1 MSLLPA
7 SSGRL
12 RALSEDLVKIPA
24 FFRRDLLILWSYR
37 TAFFSDWI
45 NMLVQVMVFY
55 FLSRIIP
62 ADRLP
67 EFGGRPTTY
76 IQFVTVAIAL
86 TAFVSISLGRVTSA
100 VNTEQNQ
107 GTLEALLMTPTA
119 SSTIQ
124 LGWVVYDLLYV
135 PLRTAV
141 FLLLM
146 SVLLGVTLSPAGI
159 LPTVVM
165 FIPFIPFVWGIGVMS
180 AAAILTFRRGHGLI
194 GMWVALLTLTSG
206 AYFPVRYFPGWLQ
219 EVAEFN
225 PMTRVLNGAREALLG
240 HPDWSLVW
248 GVVAPLLPL
257 AAVTL
262 TLGVFAFRLAL
273 ARERRRGT
281 LGLY

>member
-1 MSLLPA
+1 MSLVPA

-12 RALSEDLVKIPA
+12 RALGEDLGKIPA
-24 FFRRDLLILWSYR
+24 FIRRDLLILWSYR

-62 ADRLP
+62 SNRLP
-67 EFGGRPTTY
+67 EFGGQPTTY
-76 IQFVTVAIAL
+76 IEFVTVAIAL
-86 TAFVSISLGRVTSA
+86 TAFVSISLSRLTSA
-100 VNTEQNQ
+100 VSTEQNQ

-119 SSTIQ
+119 FSTIQ
-124 LGWVVYDLLYV
+124 LGWVMYDLLYV

-141 FLLLM
+141 FLVLM
-146 SVLLGVTLSPAGI
+146 RVVLGVTLSPAGI

-165 FIPFIPFVWGIGVMS
+165 FLPFIPFVWGLGLMS
-180 AAAILTFRRGHGLI
+180 AAAILTFRRGQGLI
-194 GMWVALLTLTSG
+194 GLSAVLLTLTSG
-206 AYFPVRYFPGWLQ
+206 AYFPTRYFPAWLQ
-219 EVAEFN
+219 TIAEIN

-240 HPDWSLVW
+240 HPDWGLVW
-248 GVVAPLLPL
+248 SVVPPLLPL
-257 AAVTL
+257 AAVTI
-262 TLGVFAFRLAL
+262 TLGAFAFRLAL

>member
-1 MSLLPA
+1 MSLIPA
-7 SSGRL
+7 SSGKL
-12 RALSEDLVKIPA
+12 RALSEDLGKIPA

-55 FLSRIIP
+55 FLSAIVP
-62 ADRLP
+62 TNRLP
-67 EFGGRPTTY
+67 EYGGQPTTY
-76 IQFVTVAIAL
+76 IQFVTVGIAL
-86 TAFVSISLGRVTSA
+86 TAFVSISLGRVTNA
-100 VNTEQNQ
+100 VSTEQNQ

-141 FLLLM
+141 FLVLM
-146 SVLLGVTLSPAGI
+146 SVVLGVTLSPAGI

-165 FIPFIPFVWGIGVMS
+165 FIPFIPFIWGLGLIS
-180 AAAILTFRRGHGLI
+180 AAVILTFRRGQSLVGL
-194 GMWVALLTLTSG
+194 WAVLLTLTSG
-206 AYFPVRYFPGWLQ
+206 AYFPIQYFPPWLQ
-219 EVAEFN
+219 TIAEIN
-225 PMTRVLNGAREALLG
+225 PMTQVLDGAREALLG

-248 GVVAPLLPL
+248 SVVPPLLPL
-257 AAVTL
+257 AVLTI
-262 TLGVFAFRLAL
+262 TLGSLAFRMAL
-273 ARERRRGT
+273 TRERRRGT

>member
-1 MSLLPA
+1 MSLIPA
-7 SSGRL
+7 SSGKL
-12 RALSEDLVKIPA
+12 RAWGEDLGKIPA

-55 FLSRIIP
+55 FLSDLVP
-62 ADRLP
+62 TNRLP
-67 EFGGRPTTY
+67 EFGGQPTTY
-76 IQFVTVAIAL
+76 IQFVTVGIAL
-86 TAFVSISLGRVTSA
+86 TGFVAISLGRVTSA
-100 VNTEQNQ
+100 VSTEQSQ

-141 FLLLM
+141 FLVLM

-165 FIPFIPFVWGIGVMS
+165 FIPFIPFIWGLGLIS
-180 AAAILTFRRGHGLI
+180 AAVILTFRRGQNL
-194 GMWVALLTLTSG
+194 VALWAVLLTLTSG
-206 AYFPVRYFPGWLQ
+206 AYFPIQYFPPWLQ
-219 EVAEFN
+219 RIAEIN
-225 PMTRVLNGAREALLG
+225 PMTQVLNGAREALLG
-240 HPDWSLVW
+240 HPDWPLVW
-248 GVVAPLLPL
+248 SVVPPLLPL
-257 AAVTL
+257 AFLTI
-262 TLGVFAFRLAL
+262 TLGSLAFRLAL
-273 ARERRRGT
+273 TRERRRGT